1 MSLTLFPRAP
11 LRLAGLTLLVLALN
25 LVVGC
30 PLFLPMAM
38 TVGWALAIWL
48 DYILINLIKLISLTY
63 IFDLY

>member
-1 MSLTLFPRAP
+1 
-11 LRLAGLTLLVLALN
+11 LVLALN